1 MIGDKIIRGVFWS
14 TVRIVCKSPPSDIL
28 GVSLPVKVSLNGVDF
43 VDSGS
48 TFSYYVQPELL
59 SISPKSGPM
68 TGGTDVFIKGTQFSN
83 ITDSENVKCKFTLFD
98 SDRVIKPKTMPV
110 VYINETFVM
119 CMSPNGFK
127 GGEKAHIQLTFNDND
142 YTPASDNI
150 VFRYYVLFD
159 SFPKSGPADGFDQTI
174 VVKGAGLTTGEH
186 VMCSLNKTEVKPVNI
201 SDNIILCPMCLPDK
215 DPEAI
220 GSVNFGV
227 KFDSTWNEFG
237 DFYYYKQITFESM
250 SPNFGPSEGEGLI
263 SMTG

>member
-127 GGEKAHIQLTFNDND
+127 GGEKAHI
-142 YTPASDNI
+142 
-150 VFRYYVLFD
+150 
-159 SFPKSGPADGFDQTI
+159 
-174 VVKGAGLTTGEH
+174 
-186 VMCSLNKTEVKPVNI
+186 
-201 SDNIILCPMCLPDK
+201 
-215 DPEAI
+215 
-220 GSVNFGV
+220 
-227 KFDSTWNEFG
+227 
-237 DFYYYKQITFESM
+237 
-250 SPNFGPSEGEGLI
+250 
-263 SMTG
+263 